1 MIKIIKSGKKEFHA
15 ICPNCGCEFTY
26 EKEDFNGTDYDG
38 VEYVKC
44 PECGT
49 PVSHSGI
56 NTQIEPIPCTNPI
69 TITIPRMRS
78 CEDCDFYKSLKTGQ
92 IYVGDNPCC
101 CCYLNPNKIICTNV
115 YTATSTNTDVTIDPG
130 KTEMGGIEF
139 NNGKN

>member
-15 ICPNCGCEFTY
+15 TCPNCGCEFTY
-26 EKEDFNGTDYDG
+26 EMEDLSGKDYIGAIDY
-38 VEYVKC
+38 VEC
-44 PECGT
+44 PECGRT
-49 PVSHSGI
+49 VLHLGI

-69 TITIPRMRS
+69 TTTIPRMRS

-115 YTATSTNTDVTIDPG
+115 HATSTNTDVTITS
-130 KTEMGGIEF
+130 KTESGGIQF